1 MTRTRTFLCGLALV
15 AATAAITGAVTSQ
28 DGEDDS
34 WTKYSMPTAHH
45 DLLDRL
51 WGKWIYDVT
60 VPGAPGEKPLRA
72 NLTADYTWILGGR
85 FLIGR
90 YDGYVDGELFKGR
103 EILGY
108 DAFRGEY
115 RSLWIDNN
123 TTAFTLSTGHYDREK
138 DILTFEGTQDD
149 VERNLRAQK
158 FRHIYRFGDDERF
171 VMEVWRPGSNGKM
184 AKGTVVT
191 ATREGAD

>member
-1 MTRTRTFLCGLALV
+1 MTRTRTILYGLALV
-15 AATAAITGAVTSQ
+15 AATAAITGTVTSQ
-28 DGEDDS
+28 GKPDDARPD
-34 WTKYSMPTAHH
+34 YSRPTAQH

-51 WGKWIYDVT
+51 WGKWVYDVSI
-60 VPGAPGEKPLRA
+60 PGGPGKEPLRVSLKA
-72 NLTADYTWILGGR
+72 NYSWVLGGR

-123 TTAFTLSTGHYDREK
+123 TTAFTMSTGHYDRAK

-149 VERNLRAQK
+149 VERNLRDRK
-158 FRHIYRFGDDERF
+158 FRTIYRFGDDESF
-171 VMEVWRPGSNGKM
+171 VMEVWRPGSNGKL

-191 ATREGAD
+191 ATREGAE

>member
-1 MTRTRTFLCGLALV
+1 MTRTRSLLNGLALV
-15 AATAAITGAVTSQ
+15 AVTAAITGTVTSQ
-28 DGEDDS
+28 GGEDDT
-34 WTKYSMPTAHH
+34 WTQYSMPTEHH

-51 WGKWIYDVT
+51 WGKWVYDVT
-60 VPGAPGEKPLRA
+60 ISTAPGEEPLRIS
-72 NLTADYTWILGGR
+72 LKADYNWILGGR

-123 TTAFTLSTGHYDREK
+123 TTAFTMSTGHYDRAK
-138 DILTFEGTQDD
+138 NILTFEGTQDN
-149 VERNLRAQK
+149 VERNLRDQK
-158 FRHIYRFGDDERF
+158 FRTTYRFGDDDSF
-171 VMEVWRPGSNGKM
+171 VMEIWRPGPDGKL
-184 AKGTVVT
+184 ARRTVVT
-191 ATREGAD
+191 ATREGE